1 MRDFLL
7 IAYPWVKSLHVIAAI
22 SWMAGL
28 LYLPRLFVYHVE
40 RGQIGS
46 ETSAT
51 FKIMEQRLFKFIMSP
66 AMAITWATGILLVLT
81 PGIVNPAADI
91 WFQVKF
97 AAILGLTLC
106 HGWLGKRLKEFASDT
121 NSRSARTYRLV
132 NEIPTILMII
142 IVIMV
147 IVKPFA

>member
-46 ETSAT
+46 EAAAT
-51 FKIMEQRLFKFIMSP
+51 FKIMEFRLFKYIMAP
-66 AMAITWATGILLVLT
+66 AMSVTWVMGILLVLT
-81 PGIVNPAADI
+81 PGIVSLGSDI
-91 WFQVKF
+91 WFQAKF
-97 AAILGLTLC
+97 AAVLGLTFC
-106 HGWLGKRLKEFASDT
+106 HGWLGKRLREFANDANT
-121 NSRSARTYRLV
+121 RSARTYRLV